1 MILKLLLNSNDM
13 YNVDK
18 NIEKNNIFKKCKILI
33 VFDDMITDR
42 INKKLDPVVR
52 ELFIRDRTL
61 KIIF

>member
-1 MILKLLLNSNDM
+1 M

-42 INKKLDPVVR
+42 INKKLDPVVT
-52 ELFIRDRTL
+52 ELFIRDRKL
-61 KIIF
+61 KIMF

>member
-42 INKKLDPVVR
+42 INKKLDSVV
-52 ELFIRDRTL
+52 T
-61 KIIF
+61 